1 MYRIDP
7 HTCPMYSFEPPIFPA
22 IWPMYSFDPCFSTK
36 TYDVEFWGTYHLW
49 SMPTQTPPEYPPGA
63 CPDSKVHWPTWTLL
77 SGRLLV
83 KCIFIH
89 GKLCPPPPLTHTHHY
104 SDVVMNKMASQ
115 MTSLTIIFSIVYSG
129 ADQRKHLRSASLDF
143 VTGEFPVHSA
153 RNAENVYTRWR
164 HHASC
169 TNSVK
174 GGGGVWW
181 WELGGWPGS
190 IATQTRWVHLKIF
203 PYFIT
208 IHLIW

>member
-89 GKLCPPPPLTHTHHY
+89 GKLCPPPPAHTHTPLQWRRNEQDGVSNYQPHDY
-104 SDVVMNKMASQ
+104 FLNRLFRRRSKK
-115 MTSLTIIFSIVYSG
+115 TSKI
-129 ADQRKHLRSASLDF
+129 R
-143 VTGEFPVHSA
+143 VTGLCD
-153 RNAENVYTRWR
+153 RWIPR
-164 HHASC
+164 
-169 TNSVK
+169 T
-174 GGGGVWW
+174 
-181 WELGGWPGS
+181 
-190 IATQTRWVHLKIF
+190 
-203 PYFIT
+203 
-208 IHLIW
+208 